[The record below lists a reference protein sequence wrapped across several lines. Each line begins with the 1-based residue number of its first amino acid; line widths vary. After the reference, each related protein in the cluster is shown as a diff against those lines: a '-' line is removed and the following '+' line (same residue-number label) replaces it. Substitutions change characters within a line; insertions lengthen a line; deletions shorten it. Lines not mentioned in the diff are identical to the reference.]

1 MTTRLATK
9 APAGNTASAI
19 DRAWSLS
26 RQFSRSAAEHDRAGK
41 LPVENFKALAD
52 AGLLS
57 LTVPRDAGGEGAGLA
72 LAAEVIGILA
82 RGEPS
87 TALVLA
93 MHYINHAVVI
103 LNWPASFRDRLR
115 RDSLAGGGLINALRV
130 EPELGTPARG
140 GLPATIA
147 RRGDGGWSLSG
158 HKIYSTGIPVLGWLA
173 VWARTDE
180 ADPRTGAFL
189 VPTNVPG
196 IEIRPTWRQ
205 LGMRATESHDVIL
218 NDVQIPLDHAV
229 DVRRPTAWARADGE
243 LAWTTLLIGA
253 LYDGIARA
261 AQDWLA
267 GFLRSRVP
275 SNLGASLATLPRV
288 QEAMGEIEA
297 LLIANRRLLRS
308 VAEDADRGLP
318 PASTESGIV
327 KSIVTTNAIAAV
339 EIALKL
345 TGNHGLAQ
353 GNPLERH
360 YRDVLCGRIHTP
372 QDDVVRI
379 AAGKLALS
387 I

>member
-1 MTTRLATK
+1 MTAQRAATI
-9 APAGNTASAI
+9 PTAV

-26 RQFSRSAAEHDRAGK
+26 RQFAETAAEHDRLGK
-41 LPVENFKALAD
+41 LPAGNFTALAN

-57 LTVPRDAGGEGAGLA
+57 LTVPREAGGEGAGLA

-82 RGEPS
+82 QGEPS

-103 LNWPASFRDRLR
+103 LNWPTALREQLR
-115 RDSLAGGGLINALRV
+115 RDSLAGRGLVNALRV

-140 GLPATIA
+140 GLPGTVA
-147 RRGDGGWSLSG
+147 RKVDGGWSLSG

-180 ADPRTGAFL
+180 AEPRTGTFL
-189 VPTNVPG
+189 VPAGTAG
-196 IEIRPTWRQ
+196 IEVRPTWHQ

-218 NDVQIPLDHAV
+218 RDVRIPLDHAV
-229 DVRRPTAWARADGE
+229 DIRRPAEWARNDGE
-243 LAWTTLLIGA
+243 LAWTTLLIAA

-261 AQDWLA
+261 GRDWLSF
-267 GFLRSRVP
+267 FLRNRVP

-288 QEAMGEIEA
+288 QEAVGEIET
-297 LLIANRRLLRS
+297 LLVTNARLLRS

-318 PASTESGIV
+318 PTATESGLV

-345 TGNHGLAQ
+345 SGNHGLAQ

-379 AAGKLALS
+379 AAGKLALAG
-387 I
+387 